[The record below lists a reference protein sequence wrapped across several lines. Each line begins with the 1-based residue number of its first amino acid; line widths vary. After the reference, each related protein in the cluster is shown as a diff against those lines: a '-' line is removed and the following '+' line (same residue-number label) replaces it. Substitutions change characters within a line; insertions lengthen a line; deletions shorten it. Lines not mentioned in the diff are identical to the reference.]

1 MIKKNF
7 NILTIDGGGIRGIY
21 SAIILKKIEKK
32 FSIKLNE
39 HFDLIAGTSTGSI
52 LASAI
57 AYDIPLDEVIA
68 LYKNEGKNI
77 FKSRRASIGGLLK
90 SKYDNNHLKK
100 ILNEKFNEK
109 TLSDDS
115 IKTRLMIPTTDISN
129 GDVHVIKSYYLKE
142 FKRDKDRMIKDVIL
156 SSCSAPLYFN
166 PNKLD
171 EFLLADGGL
180 WANNPSLVALTEG
193 DGKIKEFNNGVKISL
208 DNIKLLSIGTGI
220 GHKYYDVSNHES
232 DNWGFIRKWKSSQLV
247 DTILNLQS
255 INVHNTVNFMLP
267 KNNYIRINF
276 ESDSELS
283 LDKVDIIPTLEAKA
297 GRDFTNNTESIAN
310 LLDICIK

>member
-193 DGKIKEFNNGVKISL
+193 LGKIKEDQVIDYAKRRNVSTDVAMKWLNP
-208 DNIKLLSIGTGI
+208 NIA
-220 GHKYYDVSNHES
+220 D
-232 DNWGFIRKWKSSQLV
+232 
-247 DTILNLQS
+247 
-255 INVHNTVNFMLP
+255 
-267 KNNYIRINF
+267 
-276 ESDSELS
+276 
-283 LDKVDIIPTLEAKA
+283 
-297 GRDFTNNTESIAN
+297 
-310 LLDICIK
+310 

>member
-171 EFLLADGGL
+171 EFL
-180 WANNPSLVALTEG
+180 
-193 DGKIKEFNNGVKISL
+193 
-208 DNIKLLSIGTGI
+208 
-220 GHKYYDVSNHES
+220 
-232 DNWGFIRKWKSSQLV
+232 
-247 DTILNLQS
+247 
-255 INVHNTVNFMLP
+255 
-267 KNNYIRINF
+267 
-276 ESDSELS
+276 
-283 LDKVDIIPTLEAKA
+283 
-297 GRDFTNNTESIAN
+297 
-310 LLDICIK
+310 